1 MGSAIPVYFYC
12 YIFDQ
17 KEGRGQK
24 FLKMYLRNIF
34 MAPIRH
40 FKNRYPYAPEVDRHH
55 QSFDHQRLFRV
66 NARKLRSGTDT
77 WHEYLTGKEVQFH
90 HYPGKFDFHNSYFIS
105 ISYLL
110 KYL

>member
-1 MGSAIPVYFYC
+1 MC
-12 YIFDQ
+12 
-17 KEGRGQK
+17 
-24 FLKMYLRNIF
+24 LRNIR

-77 WHEYLTGKEVQFH
+77 WHEYLAGKEVQFH
-90 HYPGKFDFHNSYFIS
+90 HYPGKFNFDNSFFIS
-105 ISYLL
+105 IS
-110 KYL
+110 

>member
-1 MGSAIPVYFYC
+1 
-12 YIFDQ
+12 
-17 KEGRGQK
+17 
-24 FLKMYLRNIF
+24 

-77 WHEYLTGKEVQFH
+77 WHEYLAGKEVQFH
-90 HYPGKFDFHNSYFIS
+90 HYPGKFNFDNSYFIS
-105 ISYLL
+105 KYFIKISFSENAT
-110 KYL
+110 KIWCNCS